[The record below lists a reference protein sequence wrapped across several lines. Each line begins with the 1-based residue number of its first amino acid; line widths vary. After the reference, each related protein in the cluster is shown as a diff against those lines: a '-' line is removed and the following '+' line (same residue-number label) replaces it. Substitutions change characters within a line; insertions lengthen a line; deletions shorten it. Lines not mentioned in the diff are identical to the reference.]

1 MSHDKGTNV
10 SRETSRGAGEGEEL
24 RESRWNTADIPR
36 SPATPA
42 IAPRRFSHHPGGP
55 SPATAHT
62 VAQLLGQR
70 QGTPLSHRRHLASGR
85 TAPRRCPGLTAPR
98 PRGRTAPRR
107 RRPCSAQYLVGG
119 APAARGASPAAAPRP
134 HSTSPASLG
143 RTAPRRCPGLAAP
156 LGPTAPR
163 PRGRTALRQRRP
175 RSAIRVTIPR
185 QQRPR
190 RRTHRASRRCSTSRR
205 PPRTRWSQPH
215 LGGLAMVTRS
225 LLGGGPLGLG
235 GLVARRHLL
244 K

>member
-10 SRETSRGAGEGEEL
+10 SRETSRGAGEGEGFAKAGGTPRMPPQPRHPSHRPTTFL
-24 RESRWNTADIPR
+24 PPPRRPLSRNRPHRR
-36 SPATPA
+36 SAAWTTPEHPA
-42 IAPRRFSHHPGGP
+42 IAPATSRQRPHNT
-55 SPATAHT
+55 SP
-62 VAQLLGQR
+62 L
-70 QGTPLSHRRHLASGR
+70 
-85 TAPRRCPGLTAPR
+85 PR
-98 PRGRTAPRR
+98 PR
-107 RRPCSAQYLVGG
+107 S
-119 APAARGASPAAAPRP
+119 ASP
-134 HSTSPASLG
+134 
-143 RTAPRRCPGLAAP
+143 AP

-163 PRGRTALRQRRP
+163 PPPRGRAAPRRRHPAARTRGISSAAPPQRAAPRQQQPRGLAVPRRHPRPHSTPPPHGRTTLRQRRP
-175 RSAIRVTIPR
+175 RSAIRVTTPR

-190 RRTHRASRRCSTSRR
+190 RRAHRASRRCSTSRR

>member
-10 SRETSRGAGEGEEL
+10 SRETSRDAGEGEEL
-24 RESRWNTADIPR
+24 RESRWNTADAPR

-42 IAPRRFSHHPGGP
+42 TAQAAPLPQPPTPSLSCLDNARAPRYRTGDI
-55 SPATAHT
+55 SPAA
-62 VAQLLGQR
+62 AQHLAAAPASQR
-70 QGTPLSHRRHLASGR
+70 LVPADARHLAGD
-85 TAPRRCPGLTAPR
+85 
-98 PRGRTAPRR
+98 
-107 RRPCSAQYLVGG
+107 

-134 HSTSPASLG
+134 RSTSPAPPASQRLAGAPPRPHGASPPPANARYLVGGAPPPHG
-143 RTAPRRCPGLAAP
+143 RTTLRR
-156 LGPTAPR
+156 
-163 PRGRTALRQRRP
+163 RRP
-175 RSAIRVTIPR
+175 CSAIRVTTPR

-190 RRTHRASRRCSTSRR
+190 RRAHRASRRCSTSRR

>member
-10 SRETSRGAGEGEEL
+10 SRETSRDAGEGEEL
-24 RESRWNTADIPR
+24 RESRWNTADAPR

-42 IAPRRFSHHPGGP
+42 TAPRRFSHHPGGP

-70 QGTPLSHRRHLASGR
+70 QSTPLSHRRHPASGR
-85 TAPRRCPGLTAPR
+85 TTPRRCPGLTAPR
-98 PRGRTAPRR
+98 PRGRAAPRRRRPRSARRLASSSPAASQYLAGTPGLAAPRRGTPPASRRLAPPRERAVSRRRRPPPHGRTTLRR
-107 RRPCSAQYLVGG
+107 RRPCSA
-119 APAARGASPAAAPRP
+119 
-134 HSTSPASLG
+134 
-143 RTAPRRCPGLAAP
+143 
-156 LGPTAPR
+156 
-163 PRGRTALRQRRP
+163 
-175 RSAIRVTIPR
+175 IRVTTPR

-190 RRTHRASRRCSTSRR
+190 RRAHRASRRCSTSRR

>member
-10 SRETSRGAGEGEEL
+10 SRETSRDAGEGEEL
-24 RESRWNTADIPR
+24 RESRWNTADAPR

-42 IAPRRFSHHPGGP
+42 TAPRRFSHHPGGP

-70 QGTPLSHRRHLASGR
+70 QSTPLSHRRHPASGR
-85 TAPRRCPGLTAPR
+85 TTPRRCPGLTAPR
-98 PRGRTAPRR
+98 PRGRAAPRRRRPRSARRLASSSPAASQYLAGTPGLAAPRRGTPPASRRLAPPANARYLVGGAPPHGRTTLRR
-107 RRPCSAQYLVGG
+107 RRPCSA
-119 APAARGASPAAAPRP
+119 
-134 HSTSPASLG
+134 
-143 RTAPRRCPGLAAP
+143 
-156 LGPTAPR
+156 
-163 PRGRTALRQRRP
+163 
-175 RSAIRVTIPR
+175 IRVTTPR

-190 RRTHRASRRCSTSRR
+190 RRAHRASRRCSTSRR